1 VAVWGVAAVT
11 VATSVLVVVVTG
23 SEVEVSGSTV
33 STSVVIVVAWS
44 EVDGAGVSGVPVVV
58 AVGVDVTLNSTGLVS
73 DEGLVAAGD
82 VVGSGEVIAEGVAE
96 FDVVAED
103 VVNGWVDV
111 VGVGPVIDLV
121 VAGKAVDEVV
131 LASGTVVTLMLESYQ
146 LILIEIVHICRR
158 CSGSWIGNCNYLWL
172 QDSQW
177 KGGIHKSQVGE

>member
-1 VAVWGVAAVT
+1 M
-11 VATSVLVVVVTG
+11 
-23 SEVEVSGSTV
+23 
-33 STSVVIVVAWS
+33 
-44 EVDGAGVSGVPVVV
+44 
-58 AVGVDVTLNSTGLVS
+58 NSTGLVS

-82 VVGSGEVIAEGVAE
+82 VVGSAEVIAEGVAE

-158 CSGSWIGNCNYLWL
+158 CSGSWIGNCNYL
-172 QDSQW
+172 
-177 KGGIHKSQVGE
+177 